1 MAILVYSNSNFRL
14 FSGKANAKFFKKI
27 KKKIFVG
34 GGGGGILDLFCPN
47 FINNEFSW
55 INGQF
60 FVNFFPPN
68 DSPLKTMK
76 NVFFISSKKLFFFL
90 RKLSLKTF
98 VVFSLPDFVEEQMEV
113 E

>member
-1 MAILVYSNSNFRL
+1 
-14 FSGKANAKFFKKI
+14 
-27 KKKIFVG
+27 
-34 GGGGGILDLFCPN
+34 
-47 FINNEFSW
+47 
-55 INGQF
+55 
-60 FVNFFPPN
+60 
-68 DSPLKTMK
+68 MK